1 MKAQKKERCI
11 MKKDAWI
18 EIPSNTE
25 MITIVTANDLQNV
38 IARIMVCDDGK
49 LKVKRSKR
57 YTFSIDS
64 KITKITIHVPSV
76 GQIITIQ
83 EGDGSNLSKE
93 DEMNGFVDYIHYE
106 QYDSSNIEYGPVDGG
121 LILQKEMIGKR
132 MNNIQDVVREVL
144 DFAYTEPELKYIVLS
159 AC

>member
-1 MKAQKKERCI
+1 

-49 LKVKRSKR
+49 LKVKRSKG
-57 YTFSIDS
+57 YTFSIYS

-106 QYDSSNIEYGPVDGG
+106 QYDPSNIEYGPVDSG

-132 MNNIQDVVREVL
+132 MNNIQDVVREVI